1 MGLKYLVPVFELSK
15 VGTYK
20 DSNGRLITG
29 EDAQFCKSIWFNR
42 YRSNFNA
49 VLPPGAK
56 LDDYLRIGYPR
67 LIRSASNIP
76 DPLGG
81 PEVTFLEYK
90 KKPVSNNPHWR
101 NRRKNGIISN
111 TSWDAYSIQIER
123 NAVPVF
129 SEFIDTA
136 KAEAGYY
143 NFDMQGN
150 PFTGS
155 LRNGSFS
162 LLITYRWRYIEKY
175 STLGQA
181 LVSDDVV
188 KSIVLPTFEYDDGM
202 ITSVLADAN
211 QGYWDLLTEM
221 AELPETIRWAY
232 DLIGQ
237 ATAATKAARNKEI
250 VLRKKYERKLMTA
263 VQFTSAVASVWMQYR
278 YAIKPL
284 AYSLNDIQDVLL
296 NYYHLF
302 RTSRDY
308 RDRSQNWVAG
318 VSTRASLNNLYSE
331 VNVSECKLRAYIK
344 RSYEA
349 SSTLA
354 DLLRNYS
361 INPVTTA
368 WELVPLSFVADWF
381 VNVGDFLA
389 AWTGPNVHV
398 HQASTISLKSVG
410 KVTLFNEQN
419 PDLKVVA
426 TVKYYDRRSIN
437 PVEHIALKFDPY
449 IDWKRSLDALA
460 LLWGSQ
466 RSILVEQIINSP
478 KKR

>member
-1 MGLKYLVPVFELSK
+1 MGLKYLVPFFDTTK

-20 DSNGRLITG
+20 DANGSLITG
-29 EDAQFCKSIWFNR
+29 TNAQFCKNIWFGR

-49 VLPPGAK
+49 AMPSNGK
-56 LDDYLRIGYPR
+56 LDDYLKIGYPWF
-67 LIRSASNIP
+67 IRSASTP

-81 PEVTFLEYK
+81 PEVTFVEYK

-101 NRRKNGIISN
+101 NRKKNGIICN
-111 TSWDAYSIQIER
+111 TAWDAYSISIER

-129 SEFIDTA
+129 SEPIDTA
-136 KAEAGYY
+136 TASAGYY
-143 NFDMQGN
+143 YFDMQGN
-150 PFTGS
+150 PLS
-155 LRNGSFS
+155 KLQNGSFS
-162 LLITYRWRYIEKY
+162 LRVSYRWCYIEKL
-175 STLGQA
+175 STLGQGF
-181 LVSDDVV
+181 VSDDVV

-263 VQFTSAVASVWMQYR
+263 VQLASAIASVWMQYR

-302 RTSRDY
+302 RTSRDF
-308 RDRSQNWVAG
+308 RDRSENWKTG
-318 VSTRASLNNLYSE
+318 ITTRASLNNLYSE
-331 VNVSECKLRAYIK
+331 VTVSECKLRAYIK
-344 RSYEA
+344 RSYDA

-398 HQASTISLKSVG
+398 HQASSISLKSVG
-410 KVTLFNEQN
+410 KVTLYNEQN
-419 PDLKVVA
+419 PDQKIVA
-426 TVKYYDRRSIN
+426 TVKYYDRRGLN

-466 RSILVEQIINSP
+466 RSLLVEQIIKAP

>member
-1 MGLKYLVPVFELSK
+1 MGLKYLVPMFELSK
-15 VGTYK
+15 VGVHK
-20 DSNGRLITG
+20 DANGALISG
-29 EDAQFCKSIWFNR
+29 RDAQFCKSIWFNR
-42 YRSNFNA
+42 YRPNFTA
-49 VLPPGAK
+49 VIPPGGK
-56 LDDYLRIGYPR
+56 LEEYLKIGYPR
-67 LIRSASNIP
+67 LIQFSNTP

-81 PEVTFLEYK
+81 PEVTSLEYK

-101 NRRKNGIISN
+101 NRHKNGVISN
-111 TSWDAYSIQIER
+111 TSWDAYSILIER

-129 SEFIDTA
+129 SEPINTA
-136 KAEAGYY
+136 GAEAGYY
-143 NFDMQGN
+143 YFDMQGN
-150 PFTGS
+150 P
-155 LRNGSFS
+155 LQKLQNGSFS
-162 LLITYRWRYIEKY
+162 LLITYRWRYIERFGV
-175 STLGQA
+175 LGQS

-250 VLRKKYERKLMTA
+250 LLRKKYERKLMTA
-263 VQFTSAVASVWMQYR
+263 VEFTSAVASVWMQYR

-284 AYSLNDIQDVLL
+284 AYSLSDIQDVLL

-302 RTSRDY
+302 RTSRDF
-308 RDRSQNWVAG
+308 RDRSDNW
-318 VSTRASLNNLYSE
+318 RASISVRSSSKNLTS
-331 VNVSECKLRAYIK
+331 VVSISECKLRAYIK

-398 HQASTISLKSVG
+398 QEVSTVSLKSVG
-410 KVTLFNEQN
+410 TVTLFNEDN
-419 PDLKVVA
+419 PGQKIVA

-466 RSILVEQIINSP
+466 RSILVDLIKAP